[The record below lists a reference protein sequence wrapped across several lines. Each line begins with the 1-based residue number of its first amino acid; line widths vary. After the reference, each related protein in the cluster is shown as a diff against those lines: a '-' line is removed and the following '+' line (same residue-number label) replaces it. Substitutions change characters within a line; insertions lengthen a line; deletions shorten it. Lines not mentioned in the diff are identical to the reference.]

1 MVGVTSWLKQSA
13 ALNGGLQSAALGLT
27 PRRRL
32 SASALRPFTRADA
45 LEVMSTPAAQNAY
58 AAMSEKFDALG
69 LIDIADAANQG
80 DRRALF
86 QLVYALAPQRVLEIG
101 TCNGAST
108 AFIAAALRSQPNQ
121 TPVPRLTTVDLIDVN
136 DPAQGI
142 WQRSGLPF
150 SPRGLLERLGLADLV
165 TFEQGG
171 SDPYF
176 AHSKERFDFIFID
189 GSHRA
194 PNVYSD
200 IAGAL
205 AHIAEGGVIVLHDFY
220 PDAKPLWNGE
230 NAIPGVFIG
239 VQRAISECSALS
251 VIPLQSLPWATKRNG
266 NVTSLALLT
275 RQGSA

>member
-1 MVGVTSWLKQSA
+1 MVGVTTWLKQNA
-13 ALNGGLQSAALGLT
+13 ALNSGLQSAALGLT

-32 SASALRPFTRADA
+32 SAAALRPLTRERV
-45 LEVMSTPAAQNAY
+45 LEAMSAPAAQAAY
-58 AAMSEKFDALG
+58 TAMSEKFDALG

-86 QLVYALAPQRVLEIG
+86 QLVYALAPKRVLEIG

-108 AFIAAALRSQPNQ
+108 AFIAAALRSQPGK
-121 TPVPRLTTVDLIDVN
+121 TSLPHLTTVDLIDVN

-142 WQRSGLPF
+142 WQKSGLPF
-150 SPRGLLERLGLADLV
+150 SPRGLLERLGLADSV
-165 TFEQGG
+165 TFLRGG
-171 SDPYF
+171 SDAYF
-176 AHSKERFDFIFID
+176 SQSEERFDFIFID

-194 PNVYSD
+194 TNVYSD

-205 AHIAEGGVIVLHDFY
+205 AHIADDAVIVLHDFY
-220 PDAKPLWNGE
+220 PAAKPLWKGE

-239 VQRAISECSALS
+239 VQRAISECGALS

-266 NVTSLALLT
+266 NITSLALLT
-275 RQGSA
+275 RASN